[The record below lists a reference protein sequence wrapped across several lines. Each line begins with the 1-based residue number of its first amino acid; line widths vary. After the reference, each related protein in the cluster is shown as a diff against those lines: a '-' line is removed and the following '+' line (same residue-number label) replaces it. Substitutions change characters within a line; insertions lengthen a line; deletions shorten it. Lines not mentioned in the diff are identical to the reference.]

1 METLNAIWTWLKDP
15 ENQKVLTLLSGAFAA
30 VVAGVWAVFKWRA
43 HRASQPEALPAPSR
57 ILQRQPST
65 RPWLLRWWSDRKAL
79 RRYLDRLV
87 EEHQYFTFLGRD
99 KPLDLEKIYI
109 ALKVGEYVPPQEKPE
124 EQAARS
130 GEGLADERSGTV
142 EATEALLLDPLR
154 LVVLSEPGGGK
165 TTLLKHIALRI
176 AHRDSAFGEFARKR
190 VPNACAD
197 TICWWRG

>member
-1 METLNAIWTWLKDP
+1 METLDAIWTWLKYP
-15 ENQKVLTLLSGAFAA
+15 ENQKVLTLLGGAFTA
-30 VVAGVWAVFKWRA
+30 VVAGVWAVFKWWARK
-43 HRASQPEALPAPSR
+43 ASQPKALPDRSR

-65 RPWLLRWWSDRKAL
+65 RSRLRRWWSDRKAL
-79 RRYLDRLV
+79 RRYLDLLV
-87 EEHQYFTFLGRD
+87 EEHQYFTFLD
-99 KPLDLEKIYI
+99 KTLDLEKIYI

-142 EATEALLLDPLR
+142 EATEALLLVPLR

-165 TTLLKHIALRI
+165 TTLLKHIAMRI
-176 AHRDSAFGEFARKR
+176 AHRDPAFGEFARKR

>member
-15 ENQKVLTLLSGAFAA
+15 ENQKVLTFLGTAFAA
-30 VVAGVWAVFKWRA
+30 VVAGVWAVFKWKA
-43 HRASQPEALPAPSR
+43 HRAPQPETLPDRSR

-65 RPWLLRWWSDRKAL
+65 RSRLLLWWNDRKAL

-124 EQAARS
+124 EPAARS

-142 EATEALLLDPLR
+142 GATEALLLDPPR

-165 TTLLKHIALRI
+165 TTLLSTRANRI
-176 AHRDSAFGEFARKR
+176 GAASLPRARRDIRWS
-190 VPNACAD
+190 
-197 TICWWRG
+197 T

>member
-15 ENQKVLTLLSGAFAA
+15 ENQKVLTFLGTAFTA
-30 VVAGVWAVFKWRA
+30 VVAGVWAVFKWGA

-65 RPWLLRWWSDRKAL
+65 RSWLLRWWSDRKAL

-87 EEHQYFTFLGRD
+87 EEHQYFTFLSRD

-109 ALKVGEYVPPQEKPE
+109 ALKVGEYVPPREKLE
-124 EQAARS
+124 EPAARS
-130 GEGLADERSGTV
+130 GEEFADERSGTV
-142 EATEALLLDPLR
+142 EAPEALLLDPPR
-154 LVVLSEPGGGK
+154 LIVLSEPGGGK

-190 VPNACAD
+190 VPNA
-197 TICWWRG
+197 